1 MSTVYSSTTSYEESV
16 VLPALGEDAGDY
28 DTLAIAQE
36 MLEWVTVPSGEPR
49 WGDANRSGMVERQ
62 DVDFWEVAAKHCND
76 GTTQLARIV
85 ALDEEITGL
94 EDKLTEA
101 KARRD
106 ELARRAVESGV
117 TKYRIAQATGRTPST
132 VQRWVQN

>member
-1 MSTVYSSTTSYEESV
+1 MSTVYSSTYSYEEAV
-16 VLPALGEDAGDY
+16 VLPALGDDAGDY

-36 MLEWVTVPSGEPR
+36 MLEWVTVPAADSR
-49 WGDANRSGMVERQ
+49 WGDANHSGMVERG

-76 GTTQLARIV
+76 GTAQLAQIV
-85 ALDEEITGL
+85 TIDEEITGL
-94 EDKLTEA
+94 EGKLGAA

-117 TKYRIAQATGRTPST
+117 TKYAIAQATGRTPST
-132 VQRWVQN
+132 VQRWVQK

>member
-1 MSTVYSSTTSYEESV
+1 MQTYSSAYSYEEAV
-16 VLPALGEDAGDY
+16 VLPALGSDAGDY

-36 MLEWVTVPSGEPR
+36 MLEWVTVPATDSR
-49 WGDANRSGMVERQ
+49 WGDANKSGMVERQ

-76 GTTQLARIV
+76 GTAQLARIV
-85 ALDEEITGL
+85 ALDEEVSDL
-94 EDKLTEA
+94 EEKLAEA

-106 ELARRAVESGV
+106 EMVTRAVETGV

-132 VQRWVQN
+132 VQRWVQK

>member
-1 MSTVYSSTTSYEESV
+1 MQTYSSTTSYEEAV
-16 VLPALGEDAGDY
+16 VIPALGDDAGDY
-28 DTLAIAQE
+28 DTLSIAQE
-36 MLEWVTVPSGEPR
+36 MLEWVTVPAAETG
-49 WGDANRSGMVERQ
+49 WGDANQSGMVERQ

-76 GTTQLARIV
+76 GTAQLSRIV
-85 ALDEEITGL
+85 ALDEEVTEL
-94 EDKLTEA
+94 EEKLAEA

-106 ELARRAVESGV
+106 AACSAAVESGV